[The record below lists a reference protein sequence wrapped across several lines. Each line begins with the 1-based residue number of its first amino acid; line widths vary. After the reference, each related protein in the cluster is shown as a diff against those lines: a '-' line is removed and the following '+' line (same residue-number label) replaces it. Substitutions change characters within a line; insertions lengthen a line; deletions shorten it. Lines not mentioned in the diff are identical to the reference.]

1 MYPSMKAELAAR
13 DGDLRLCLLLGIAA
27 WFLFLDH
34 VPHNAV
40 SLLTMRN
47 FGFSGAVD
55 LFVFVGG
62 YTAAILYGRMM
73 LERGFVVTATRV
85 FKRLWQLYAAY
96 IVLFVIYIN
105 LIGYVARQSAAPALI
120 GEFNITGIVDHTVRT
135 LIHGLLLRA
144 KPLNLDV
151 LQLFIVLMAVF
162 PFVLLGMVR
171 RPNVTVV
178 ASMGLYVAARQF
190 DWNLSAFP
198 DGHWYLNPF
207 CWQLLFVLGAW
218 LALCGP
224 NQIRALHKFQ
234 EFAVLRAAAW
244 LYLLL
249 ALAVTVAGKFP
260 QAAIVPNV
268 LLDFFGPNDR
278 ENLAPHRVLHFLALT
293 FLFTYMVP
301 RDWYVLRWQTL
312 QPAIKCGQEW
322 LSVFCAGVFLS
333 FAGHLV
339 LITGPDSLA
348 MQVLVSFVG
357 ILIMTC
363 VAYYVS
369 WSKRQDQKPAFRARP
384 LPEESRF
391 VPALFPESPTLI
403 SQSTGNA
410 PFNRTSLS
418 ANMAA
423 SSRPSADAATAQLK
437 MR

>member
-1 MYPSMKAELAAR
+1 MYPSLKSELAVR
-13 DGDLRLCLLLGIAA
+13 DGDPRLYLLLGIAA

-73 LERGFVVTATRV
+73 LERGFVVTATRI

-120 GEFNITGIVDHTVRT
+120 GEFNVTGIVDHTVRT

-162 PFVLLGMVR
+162 PLVLLGMVR
-171 RPNVTVV
+171 RPNVTVA
-178 ASMGLYVAARQF
+178 ASIGLYFAARQL

-198 DGHWYLNPF
+198 EGHWYLNPF

-218 LALCGP
+218 LALSGKA
-224 NQIRALHKFQ
+224 QIRAVHKLE
-234 EFAVLRAAAW
+234 EFAILRAAAW

-260 QAAIVPNV
+260 QAAIVPD
-268 LLDFFGPNDR
+268 LLRDIFGPNDR
-278 ENLAPHRVLHFLALT
+278 ENLAPHRVLHFLALA
-293 FLFTYMVP
+293 FLFTWMVP
-301 RDWYVLRWQTL
+301 RDWSGFRWQAL
-312 QPAIKCGQEW
+312 QPVIKCGQEW
-322 LSVFCAGVFLS
+322 LAVFCAGVFLS

-348 MQVLVSFVG
+348 MQVLVSFTG
-357 ILIMTC
+357 ILIMTG

-369 WSKRQDQKPAFRARP
+369 WSKQQDHKPAFRTPAMTG
-384 LPEESRF
+384 LPEEGRF
-391 VPALFPESPTLI
+391 A
-403 SQSTGNA
+403 
-410 PFNRTSLS
+410 
-418 ANMAA
+418 
-423 SSRPSADAATAQLK
+423 K
-437 MR
+437 

>member
-13 DGDLRLCLLLGIAA
+13 DGDLRLCLLLGVAA

-34 VPHNAV
+34 IPHNVV

-47 FGFSGAVD
+47 FGFSGATD

-73 LERGFVVTATRV
+73 LERGFVVTATRI

-120 GEFNITGIVDHTVRT
+120 GEFNVTGIVDHTIRT

-162 PFVLLGMVR
+162 PLVLLGMVR
-171 RPNVTVV
+171 RPNVTVA
-178 ASMGLYVAARQF
+178 ASISLYFAARQL

-218 LALCGP
+218 LALSGP
-224 NQIRALHKFQ
+224 NQIRAVHKLQ
-234 EFAVLRAAAW
+234 EFAILRAAAW
-244 LYLLL
+244 LYLFL

-260 QAAIVPNV
+260 QTAIVPD
-268 LLDFFGPNDR
+268 LLREIFGPNDR
-278 ENLAPHRVLHFLALT
+278 ENLAPHRVLHFLALA
-293 FLFTYMVP
+293 FLFSYIVP
-301 RDWYVLRWQTL
+301 RDWSGFRWQTL
-312 QPAIKCGQEW
+312 QPVIKCGQEW
-322 LSVFCAGVFLS
+322 LAVFCAGVFLS

-339 LITGPDSLA
+339 LITGPDSLG
-348 MQVLVSFVG
+348 MHVLVSIAG
-357 ILIMTC
+357 ISIMTG

-369 WSKRQDQKPAFRARP
+369 WSKRQDHKPAFRTPAIAG
-384 LPEESRF
+384 LPEEGRF
-391 VPALFPESPTLI
+391 A
-403 SQSTGNA
+403 
-410 PFNRTSLS
+410 
-418 ANMAA
+418 
-423 SSRPSADAATAQLK
+423 K
-437 MR
+437 

>member
-1 MYPSMKAELAAR
+1 MKAELAAR
-13 DGDLRLCLLLGIAA
+13 DDDLRLGLLLGIAA

-34 VPHNAV
+34 VPHNVV
-40 SLLTMRN
+40 SQLTMRN

-73 LERGFVVTATRV
+73 LERGFVVTATRI

-120 GEFNITGIVDHTVRT
+120 GEFNVTGIVDHTIRT

-151 LQLFIVLMAVF
+151 LQLLIVLMAVF
-162 PFVLLGMVR
+162 PLVLLGMVR
-171 RPNVTVV
+171 RPNVTVTT
-178 ASMGLYVAARQF
+178 SIGLYFAARQF

-218 LALCGP
+218 FALSGP
-224 NQIRALHKFQ
+224 NQIRAVHKVQ
-234 EFAVLRAAAW
+234 EFAILRAAAW
-244 LYLLL
+244 LYLFL

-260 QAAIVPNV
+260 QTAIVP
-268 LLDFFGPNDR
+268 DFLRDVFGPNDR
-278 ENLAPHRVLHFLALT
+278 ENLAPHRVLHFLTLA

-301 RDWYVLRWQTL
+301 RDWSGFRWPAL

-322 LSVFCAGVFLS
+322 LAVFCAGVFLS

-348 MQVLVSFVG
+348 MQVLVSLAG
-357 ILIMTC
+357 ISIMTG

-369 WSKRQDQKPAFRARP
+369 WSKRRDYKPAFRTQAMTG
-384 LPEESRF
+384 LPKQGRF
-391 VPALFPESPTLI
+391 A
-403 SQSTGNA
+403 
-410 PFNRTSLS
+410 
-418 ANMAA
+418 
-423 SSRPSADAATAQLK
+423 K
-437 MR
+437 